1 MSVRPSKNLFSEV
14 AMQVKPIIKSK
25 RNTVILHDLPDQIP
39 LEDIY
44 AMAMARDG
52 QVDVYFWLVADQLQ
66 S

>member
-1 MSVRPSKNLFSEV
+1 
-14 AMQVKPIIKSK
+14 MQVKPIIKSK